1 VDKNC
6 YVEPIYKTASA
17 DQIQK
22 ADNATLAVWGMGCEN
37 CVTRVR
43 NSLLSLDGV
52 YGVDVFLNMALAE
65 VRYDSKKLSP
75 NVLVNAVS
83 SAGND
88 GHHQYRAELI
98 AAE

>member
-1 VDKNC
+1 MDEKC

-17 DQIQK
+17 DQFQK
-22 ADNATLAVWGMGCEN
+22 ADTATLAVWGMGCEN

-43 NSLLSLDGV
+43 NSLLSLEGV

-65 VRYDSKKLSP
+65 VRYDSKKISTNEL
-75 NVLVNAVS
+75 LDAVS
-83 SAGND
+83 RAGND
-88 GHHQYRAELI
+88 GRHNYRAELI